1 MCMCVCVCV
10 YVLEY
15 MHVAACDCLYEG
27 KNVYIEAAFSLRYTV
42 SFLVGGVTIQ
52 ADLCIVMGSSLRVR
66 PACEVPV
73 IVQNNGGKV
82 IVCK

>member
-1 MCMCVCVCV
+1 MSGTFI
-10 YVLEY
+10 LKL
-15 MHVAACDCLYEG
+15 H
-27 KNVYIEAAFSLRYTV
+27 SLRYTA